1 MRSPRDIRSF
11 VEEFHR
17 TKSAEVTRHPGTL
30 TLVLR
35 SAPWT
40 IEIGVGREENATATL
55 VRHAND

>member
-1 MRSPRDIRSF
+1 MRSPLDIRRF

-17 TKSAEVTRHPGTL
+17 TKSAQVTRYPGTL
-30 TLVLR
+30 TFVSY

-40 IEIGVGREENATATL
+40 IEIGVGREENATATS